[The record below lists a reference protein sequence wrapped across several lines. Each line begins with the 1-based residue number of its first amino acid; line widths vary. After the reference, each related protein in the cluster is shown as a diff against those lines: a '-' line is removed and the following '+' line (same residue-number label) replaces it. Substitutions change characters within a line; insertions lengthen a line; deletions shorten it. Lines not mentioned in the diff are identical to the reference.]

1 MKPILLSLCAL
12 ALLAGCAT
20 NQSKPESSQA
30 GRITN
35 ASIKSNDLSARNNS
49 PQTKIMNT
57 KTNNPQPTPY
67 GSPITL
73 EQAKKIAAAAQ
84 AEARKNGWCMVVAV
98 MDPGGHLVLLERMD
112 NAQFG
117 SVQVAQDKA
126 RSAVAFRRPTKAFQD
141 MVATGGDGVRMLVMS
156 GAVPIDG
163 GLPIIVDGA
172 IIGGIGMSGGTSA
185 QDGQVAQAGV
195 AALAAP

>member
-1 MKPILLSLCAL
+1 
-12 ALLAGCAT
+12 
-20 NQSKPESSQA
+20 
-30 GRITN
+30 
-35 ASIKSNDLSARNNS
+35 
-49 PQTKIMNT
+49 MNT
-57 KTNNPQPTPY
+57 KISNSLMAPY
-67 GSPITL
+67 GSSITL

-84 AEARKNGWCMVVAV
+84 AEARKNDWCMVVAV

-141 MVATGGDGVRMLVMS
+141 MVAAGGDGVRMLAMS

-163 GLPIIVDGA
+163 GLPIIVEGA

-195 AALAAP
+195 AALTAP

>member
-1 MKPILLSLCAL
+1 
-12 ALLAGCAT
+12 
-20 NQSKPESSQA
+20 
-30 GRITN
+30 
-35 ASIKSNDLSARNNS
+35 
-49 PQTKIMNT
+49 MNT
-57 KTNNPQPTPY
+57 KISNSLMAPY
-67 GSPITL
+67 GSSITL

-84 AEARKNGWCMVVAV
+84 AEARKNDWCMVVAV
-98 MDPGGHLVLLERMD
+98 RDPGGHLVLLERMD

-117 SVQVAQDKA
+117 SVQVAQDIA

-141 MVATGGDGVRMLVMS
+141 MVAAGGDGVRMLAMS

-163 GLPIIVDGA
+163 GLPIIVEGA

-195 AALAAP
+195 AALTAP